1 MTINITEDAVTDVV
15 NNSAVGVR
23 GRLWR
28 LHPSD
33 VREIAITASAEILRL
48 EAIRVAAVDTL
59 TLNPDEQVLCY
70 RGTGQWLANHTMLQI
85 STGRRI
91 AALGKALRSFPE
103 IEDQFDA
110 GDLTFEHAALIVA
123 FCESPPKAMPD
134 AALPYCRDTLL
145 AAAS

>member
-1 MTINITEDAVTDVV
+1 MTINITDDAVTDVV

-91 AALGKALRSFPE
+91 AALGKALRSFLE

-110 GDLTFEHAALIVA
+110 G
-123 FCESPPKAMPD
+123 
-134 AALPYCRDTLL
+134 
-145 AAAS
+145 